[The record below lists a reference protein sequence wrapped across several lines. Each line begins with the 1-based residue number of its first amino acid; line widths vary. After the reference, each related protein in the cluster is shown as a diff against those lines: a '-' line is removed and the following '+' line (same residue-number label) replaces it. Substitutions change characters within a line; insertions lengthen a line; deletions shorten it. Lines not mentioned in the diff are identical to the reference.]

1 MIATLLRGFEI
12 RSTFSINSFCYF
24 LYFPHLFGHLSLALA
39 ENPGPQ
45 GKLGFPGFPRI
56 TEIDGV
62 NFGYHTRHLL
72 HLNNTDLLDMT
83 GELTGKPLPQQQLNY
98 PNETSAKQQENNDKI
113 KLTEGQ

>member
-1 MIATLLRGFEI
+1 MQFDLLFY
-12 RSTFSINSFCYF
+12 SFNQTTFGLI
-24 LYFPHLFGHLSLALA
+24 LER
-39 ENPGPQ
+39 ENPRPQ
-45 GKLGFPGFPRI
+45 GKLGFPGFPPI

-62 NFGYHTRHLL
+62 NFGYHIRHLL

-83 GELTGKPLPQQQLNY
+83 GELTGKPLPPQLLNY